1 MSKEFTLPEL
11 GENIAAADVLHVLIK
26 KGDII
31 QEEQAVLEIE
41 TDKATIEVPS
51 TISGKVKE
59 VFVKDGEKV
68 QVGQVIFNVDAV
80 AEEAVVA
87 EVAAPVVVEAAP
99 LKSAPQKSTPAAAVA
114 TSSESQEM
122 QLPELGENIPSAD
135 VLKVL
140 VKVGDTIKHDDP
152 VLEIETDKATIE
164 VPSTVSGVVTDVF
177 IKEGDKAKVGQ
188 VVIKVSAQVEVKA
201 APKAAAPAPKVVEA
215 VKAAPAPKIE
225 EPASAP
231 VKKFVAGD
239 SQPAILKN
247 PAPAAPSVRRL
258 ARELGVSVWNVP
270 GTGINKRITLDD
282 VKAYV
287 KSLNLEARKS
297 SGGAVGNI
305 LHEALP
311 DFSKF
316 GETERT
322 AMSNI
327 RSKTADHL
335 SYAWATIPHVTQFD
349 KADITDIEALRKALS
364 PKVEEK
370 GGKLTVTAMLIKV
383 VASALKVF
391 PQFNA
396 SVDMA
401 TKEIIYKKY
410 YNIGIA
416 VDTERGLIVPVIN
429 NVDKKNITEI
439 AADLAVISDKARK
452 RKITPEDLQGGCFTI
467 SNLGGI
473 GGTSFTPIIN
483 APEVAIL
490 GVSRGSMEQVYKNG
504 AFSPRL
510 MLPLSLSYDHRV
522 IDGADGIRFLRWII
536 DALEQPMRLLIEV

>member
-1 MSKEFTLPEL
+1 MDAVISGSHFYCHLNSNRNTMSKEFTLPEL

-201 APKAAAPAPKVVEA
+201 APKAAAPKAAAPKA
-215 VKAAPAPKIE
+215 AKA
-225 EPASAP
+225 
-231 VKKFVAGD
+231 KK
-239 SQPAILKN
+239 
-247 PAPAAPSVRRL
+247 
-258 ARELGVSVWNVP
+258 
-270 GTGINKRITLDD
+270 
-282 VKAYV
+282 
-287 KSLNLEARKS
+287 
-297 SGGAVGNI
+297 
-305 LHEALP
+305 
-311 DFSKF
+311 
-316 GETERT
+316 
-322 AMSNI
+322 
-327 RSKTADHL
+327 
-335 SYAWATIPHVTQFD
+335 
-349 KADITDIEALRKALS
+349 
-364 PKVEEK
+364 
-370 GGKLTVTAMLIKV
+370 
-383 VASALKVF
+383 
-391 PQFNA
+391 
-396 SVDMA
+396 
-401 TKEIIYKKY
+401 
-410 YNIGIA
+410 
-416 VDTERGLIVPVIN
+416 
-429 NVDKKNITEI
+429 
-439 AADLAVISDKARK
+439 
-452 RKITPEDLQGGCFTI
+452 
-467 SNLGGI
+467 
-473 GGTSFTPIIN
+473 
-483 APEVAIL
+483 
-490 GVSRGSMEQVYKNG
+490 
-504 AFSPRL
+504 
-510 MLPLSLSYDHRV
+510 
-522 IDGADGIRFLRWII
+522 
-536 DALEQPMRLLIEV
+536 